1 MDAILPVRPDAVN
14 RQSQRQRSELRIDI
28 HPTDEEHP
36 MMKIQRTLALAATTL
51 ALLGAGTAARAET
64 MDDNSF
70 SGMFKMA
77 MMDSNKDGMVS
88 KAEFLAMM
96 GKVWD
101 MKAKEMAVKG
111 DKMSNDELQKMVVW
125 LSRGGNKN

>member
-1 MDAILPVRPDAVN
+1 
-14 RQSQRQRSELRIDI
+14 
-28 HPTDEEHP
+28 
-36 MMKIQRTLALAATTL
+36 MKIQRTLALAATTF
-51 ALLGAGTAARAET
+51 ALLAAGTAARAET

-70 SGMFKMA
+70 SGMFTLA
-77 MMDSNKDGMVS
+77 HMDTNKDGMVS

-101 MKAKEMAVKG
+101 MKAKEMAIKG
-111 DKMSNDELQKMVVW
+111 DKMGTDEMKKMVEW

>member
-1 MDAILPVRPDAVN
+1 MIKIT
-14 RQSQRQRSELRIDI
+14 RS
-28 HPTDEEHP
+28 
-36 MMKIQRTLALAATTL
+36 LALAVTTI
-51 ALLGAGTAARAET
+51 ALLAGTTAARAET

-77 MMDSNKDGMVS
+77 MMDADKDGMVS

-111 DKMSNDELQKMVVW
+111 DKMSGDEMKKLVTW
-125 LSRGGNKN
+125 LSRGNNTK

>member
-1 MDAILPVRPDAVN
+1 
-14 RQSQRQRSELRIDI
+14 
-28 HPTDEEHP
+28 
-36 MMKIQRTLALAATTL
+36 MKIQRTLALAATTL
-51 ALLGAGTAARAET
+51 ALLAAGTAARAET

-70 SGMFKMA
+70 SGMFTLA
-77 MMDSNKDGMVS
+77 HMDTNKDGMVS
-88 KAEFLAMM
+88 KAEFLATM

-111 DKMSNDELQKMVVW
+111 DKMGTDEMKKMVEW

>member
-1 MDAILPVRPDAVN
+1 
-14 RQSQRQRSELRIDI
+14 
-28 HPTDEEHP
+28 
-36 MMKIQRTLALAATTL
+36 MMKIQRTLVLAATT
-51 ALLGAGTAARAET
+51 ALLLASGSAVRAET

-70 SGMFKMA
+70 SGMFTLA
-77 MMDSNKDGMVS
+77 QMDSNKDGMVS

-111 DKMSNDELQKMVVW
+111 DKMSGDEMKKLVTW
-125 LSRGGNKN
+125 LSRGQNTK

>member
-1 MDAILPVRPDAVN
+1 MKF
-14 RQSQRQRSELRIDI
+14 QR
-28 HPTDEEHP
+28 H
-36 MMKIQRTLALAATTL
+36 LALAATTF
-51 ALLGAGTAARAET
+51 ALLAAGGAARAET

-70 SGMFKMA
+70 SGMFA
-77 MMDSNKDGMVS
+77 LAQMDGNKDGMVS

-111 DKMSNDELQKMVVW
+111 DKMSADEMKKVGVW

>member
-1 MDAILPVRPDAVN
+1 
-14 RQSQRQRSELRIDI
+14 
-28 HPTDEEHP
+28 
-36 MMKIQRTLALAATTL
+36 
-51 ALLGAGTAARAET
+51 

-77 MMDSNKDGMVS
+77 MMDTDKDGMVS

-96 GKVWD
+96 SKVWD

-111 DKMSNDELQKMVVW
+111 DKMSGDEMKKMVVW

>member
-1 MDAILPVRPDAVN
+1 
-14 RQSQRQRSELRIDI
+14 
-28 HPTDEEHP
+28 
-36 MMKIQRTLALAATTL
+36 MKIQRHLALAVTTL
-51 ALLGAGTAARAET
+51 ALLGAGSVARAET

-70 SGMFKMA
+70 AGMFTLA
-77 MMDSNKDGMVS
+77 HMDTNKDGMVS

-96 GKVWD
+96 AKAWD

-111 DKMSNDELQKMVVW
+111 DMMSADDMKKMVVW